1 MCEQKNNQTSLNE
14 RNCLKEN
21 ILGHMDN
28 HANQHQK
35 HHCACHSVHS
45 CFDNDT
51 PQYFLIQKSM
61 IIRILAS
68 LAIFIIVLIFNPENL
83 FQQPVIAWT
92 VKFLVYATTFGI
104 SKQVIK
110 QLKMVH
116 PEMFE
121 MDNAHMH
128 RCAYWY
134 MISDPRYG
142 DNYFNNFNSGLSN
155 VYSSASSAYS
165 IAHSSS
171 SSGSGSGGGFSG
183 GGGGRRRRRRLRR
196 SMKFRDAR
204 KVSFSY

>member
-1 MCEQKNNQTSLNE
+1 MGFHIGILRCIIELSKNIKKIPILSENGNVEMKQWKALEKYMKEYSL
-14 RNCLKEN
+14 LKEKN
-21 ILGHMDN
+21 VPD
-28 HANQHQK
+28 
-35 HHCACHSVHS
+35 
-45 CFDNDT
+45 
-51 PQYFLIQKSM
+51 
-61 IIRILAS
+61 
-68 LAIFIIVLIFNPENL
+68 IVLWE
-83 FQQPVIAWT
+83 
-92 VKFLVYATTFGI
+92 KFLVYATTFGI